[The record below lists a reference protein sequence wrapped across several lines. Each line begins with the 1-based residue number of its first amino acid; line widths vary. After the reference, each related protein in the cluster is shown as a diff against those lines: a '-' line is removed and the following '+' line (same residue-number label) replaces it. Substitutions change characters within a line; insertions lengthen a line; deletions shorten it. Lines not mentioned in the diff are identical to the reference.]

1 MLRRLGCIPSPF
13 AQARATSSLAF
24 DSPLLC
30 SGWHFALVGHRLH
43 RVWNANPKWTPSPTL
58 VWLHPSHSGLRG
70 MRNSPPGLSIW
81 PPIDSECW
89 VAFGVGT
96 VVSTGAGWLV
106 SASRLARDPRRL
118 EASRTCSHSWCLS
131 ARTFCLV
138 RSDHFWPLFG
148 VARTHRGHLHLSCA
162 GCSGTLKP
170 RPGPFDECGAVGHDP
185 HRRGV

>member
-106 SASRLARDPRRL
+106 SASRLAPVLLLATLGLAHKVALILTSCFCGSYAPVGIHRIR
-118 EASRTCSHSWCLS
+118 S
-131 ARTFCLV
+131 A
-138 RSDHFWPLFG
+138 P
-148 VARTHRGHLHLSCA
+148 
-162 GCSGTLKP
+162 
-170 RPGPFDECGAVGHDP
+170 PF
-185 HRRGV
+185 